1 MDEHA
6 PTAGPD
12 NAAAFAES
20 LIGSRRTVLPKRLAD
35 PGPTQEELLRILGAA
50 AAAPDHDQLLPW
62 RFVLVP
68 ASARERLAA
77 AFEQALAQRDPL
89 ASAEQR
95 EQAREKAF
103 RGPVLLLAVVRL
115 AGEPG
120 AVPDAERLLSLGCAV
135 QNMLLMTNAL
145 GYASALTSG
154 KAMDSKPLRSLFSL
168 AEGER
173 AVCFVSI
180 GTATHARPGRARPS
194 PDQFFSVLEA

>member
-1 MDEHA
+1 MDDTA
-6 PTAGPD
+6 PTAGLE

-68 ASARERLAA
+68 VAARERLAA

-103 RGPVLLLAVVRL
+103 RGPLLLLAVVRL
-115 AGEPG
+115 AREPG
-120 AVPDAERLLSLGCAV
+120 TVPDAERLLSLGCAV
-135 QNMLLMTNAL
+135 QNMLLMANAL

-154 KAMDSKPLRSLFSL
+154 KAMESKPLRSLFSL
-168 AEGER
+168 PEGER

-180 GTATHARPGRARPS
+180 GTAGNARPGRARPS
-194 PDQFFSVLEA
+194 PDQFFSVLGA